1 MVTMEHPVQFLSS
14 NGAEQEQRASADAD
28 ATPDAQLL
36 DAYSWA
42 VIKVVEAVGPAVVSI
57 HSGWRLRGW
66 PSEREGDGSGVI
78 IAPDGYILTNS
89 HVVHH
94 ASRLEVALTDG
105 RSHEAT
111 LVGEDPATDLAVIRV
126 YGATHLPYAVLGDSA
141 LLRAGQLVI
150 AIGNPLG
157 FQSSVSTGV
166 VSSAGRFWR
175 TESGRLIDNII
186 QHTAPLNPG
195 NSGGPLVDS
204 RGRVVG
210 INTAMI
216 WGAQGISFAIPT
228 ETAKRVVS
236 QLLTHGRVRR
246 GYLGIAGRQ
255 RPMDRWLTQ
264 LHDLTNAHAVEV
276 MVVEPDGP
284 AARAGL
290 MEGDWLVAVNGQLL
304 ESLDALHRLLEDWP
318 PTPLTL
324 TVIRELDRLLVRV
337 VPTEPP

>member
-1 MVTMEHPVQFLSS
+1 
-14 NGAEQEQRASADAD
+14 
-28 ATPDAQLL
+28 
-36 DAYSWA
+36 
-42 VIKVVEAVGPAVVSI
+42 
-57 HSGWRLRGW
+57 
-66 PSEREGDGSGVI
+66 
-78 IAPDGYILTNS
+78 
-89 HVVHH
+89 
-94 ASRLEVALTDG
+94 
-105 RSHEAT
+105 
-111 LVGEDPATDLAVIRV
+111 VGEDPATDLAVIRIHET
-126 YGATHLPYAVLGDSA
+126 ARLPYAVLGDSA
-141 LLRAGQLVI
+141 TLRAGQLVI

-228 ETAKRVVS
+228 DTAKRVVP

-255 RPMDRWLTQ
+255 RPVDRWLAQ
-264 LHDLTNAHAVEV
+264 LHDLTNTHVVEL
-276 MVVEPDGP
+276 MVIEPDGP

-290 MEGDWLVAVNGQLL
+290 MEGDVLVAVNGQILN
-304 ESLDALHRLLEDWP
+304 SLDALHRLLEDWP
-318 PTPLTL
+318 PKPLTL
-324 TVIRELDRLLVRV
+324 SVIRGLDRLLVQL
-337 VPTEPP
+337 VPTETP

>member
-1 MVTMEHPVQFLSS
+1 MEHLVQFLSAD
-14 NGAEQEQRASADAD
+14 GAERAQRSGRILSEVEGD
-28 ATPDAQLL
+28 LL
-36 DAYSWA
+36 DAYSRA

-57 HSGWRLRGW
+57 NSGWRLRGW
-66 PSEREGDGSGVI
+66 PAEREGAGSGVS

-89 HVVHH
+89 HVVHQ

-105 RSHEAT
+105 RSLEAT
-111 LVGEDPATDLAVIRV
+111 LVGEDPVTDLAVIRIHE
-126 YGATHLPYAVLGDSA
+126 AARLPYAALGDSSG
-141 LLRAGQLVI
+141 LRAGQLVI

-175 TESGRLIDNII
+175 TTGGQLIDNII

-210 INTAMI
+210 VNTAMI

-228 ETAKRVVS
+228 DTAKRVVS

-255 RPMDRWLTQ
+255 RPVDRWLAQ
-264 LHDLTNAHAVEV
+264 LHDLTNTHVVELLV
-276 MVVEPDGP
+276 IEPDGP

-290 MEGDWLVAVNGQLL
+290 MEGDLLVAVNDQALNSMDELHHLL
-304 ESLDALHRLLEDWP
+304 ADWP
-318 PTPLTL
+318 PKPFTL
-324 TVIRELDRLLVRV
+324 NVIRGLDRLLLRV
-337 VPTEPP
+337 VPTETP